1 MVKLRRSRL
10 KPDPTAAK
18 QTTGEAD
25 GLLLIVVE
33 GYIHGDA
40 GADGLAVFCGGLEL
54 PLADGFYGVFTDAVR
69 AAD

>member
-1 MVKLRRSRL
+1 M
-10 KPDPTAAK
+10 
-18 QTTGEAD
+18 
-25 GLLLIVVE
+25 LIVVE